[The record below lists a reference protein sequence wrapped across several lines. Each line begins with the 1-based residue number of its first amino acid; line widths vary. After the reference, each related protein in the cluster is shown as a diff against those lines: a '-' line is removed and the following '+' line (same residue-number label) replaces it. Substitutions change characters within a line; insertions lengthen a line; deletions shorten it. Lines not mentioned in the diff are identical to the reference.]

1 LSKIPQLSHQ
11 SRLWKNVFLPTLK
24 MKFKHE
30 KLQIQ
35 WRFGQVCVLAQWENT
50 ETHFFQRLAIAFWP
64 RIGISN
70 QYDTQII
77 TSKPSQF
84 TWHSQYLG
92 VWLLG
97 RGLSLDRCYILLVFL
112 YVSGKF
118 VNGSFS

>member
-1 LSKIPQLSHQ
+1 VKIWSSLCFGPVRKHWNTFFSKDWQSH
-11 SRLWKNVFLPTLK
+11 
-24 MKFKHE
+24 
-30 KLQIQ
+30 
-35 WRFGQVCVLAQWENT
+35 
-50 ETHFFQRLAIAFWP
+50 FWP